1 MASEPLI
8 LVFDTE
14 TTGLGTGGESSVTE
28 ASNLDNWP
36 IIVQL
41 AFILYNPV
49 TMEIVAQSEEG
60 NDIVKLKE
68 SQYPIPQ
75 GSVDV
80 HGVTDERSRTEG
92 RPIDVAMDEFIA
104 AYNRTGALVAHNTPY
119 DVNVVCAELL
129 RLIGDAEISEAK
141 KEMYRDAYRKLRG
154 LDTESAPEVVDTQY
168 LAKAQARVWPYKYVR
183 DAEKNVVID
192 KVSAEDGKMYDVKRK
207 EYYAKA
213 YSPKNP
219 NLEEG
224 HIALFGQQINGR
236 THSALVDVAGCL
248 RLYMATAPQYRV
260 DICAPENRTPS
271 NVELCR
277 IINPGPPLAHKV
289 PRMMPLAKGKKGG
302 RRTRRTRKT
311 RRKKTQRKNKRKAF
325 TKKR

>member
-14 TTGLGTGGESSVTE
+14 TTGLGTGGETSVTE

-60 NDIVKLKE
+60 NDIIKLKE
-68 SQYPIPQ
+68 NQYPIPQ

-104 AYNRTGALVAHNTPY
+104 AYNRTSALVAHNTPY

-129 RLIGDAEISEAK
+129 RLIGDEQISEAK

-154 LDTESAPEVVDTQY
+154 LDAESAPEVVDTQY
-168 LAKAQARVWPYKYVR
+168 LAKADARVWPYKYVR
-183 DAEKNVVID
+183 DAEKNVVVD
-192 KVSAEDGKMYDVKRK
+192 KVVAEDGKTYDVKRK
-207 EYYAKA
+207 EYFAKA

-224 HIALFGQQINGR
+224 HIALFGEQINGR

-248 RLYMATAPQYRV
+248 RLYMATAPQYHV
-260 DICAPENRTPS
+260 DICAPANRTPS

-289 PRMMPLAKGKKGG
+289 PKMIPAKGKKGG
-302 RRTRRTRKT
+302 RRTRRNKHR
-311 RRKKTQRKNKRKAF
+311 KTQRKNR
-325 TKKR
+325 RSRRR

>member
-1 MASEPLI
+1 MASEQPLI

-60 NDIVKLKE
+60 NDIIKLKE
-68 SQYPIPQ
+68 SQYPIPP
-75 GSVDV
+75 GSVAV
-80 HGVTDERSRTEG
+80 HGVTDERSRAEG
-92 RPIDVAMDEFIA
+92 RPIEVAMDEFIA
-104 AYNRTGALVAHNTPY
+104 AYNRTTALVAHNTPY

-129 RLIGDAEISEAK
+129 RLIGDSEISDAK

-154 LDTESAPEVVDTQY
+154 LETESAPEVVDTQY
-168 LAKAQARVWPYKYVR
+168 LAKADARVWPYKYVR

-192 KVSAEDGKMYDVKRK
+192 KVTAEDGKTYDVKRK
-207 EYYAKA
+207 EHFAKA

-248 RLYMATAPQYRV
+248 RLYMATSPQYRV

-289 PRMMPLAKGKKGG
+289 PKMMPLATGKRSKGG
-302 RRTRRTRKT
+302 RRTRKRKT
-311 RRKKTQRKNKRKAF
+311 QKKNRQSRRR
-325 TKKR
+325 

>member
-1 MASEPLI
+1 MASEQPLI

-60 NDIVKLKE
+60 NDIIKLKE

-80 HGVTDERSRTEG
+80 HGVTDERSRAEG
-92 RPIDVAMDEFIA
+92 RSIEVAMDEFIA
-104 AYNRTGALVAHNTPY
+104 AYNRTSALVAHNTPY

-129 RLIGDAEISEAK
+129 RLIGDSEISDAK

-168 LAKAQARVWPYKYVR
+168 LAKADARVWPYKYVR
-183 DAEKNVVID
+183 DAERNVVVD
-192 KVSAEDGKMYDVKRK
+192 QVTAEDGKIYDVKRK
-207 EYYAKA
+207 EYFAKA

-224 HIALFGQQINGR
+224 HIALFNQQINGR

-260 DICAPENRTPS
+260 DICAPKNSTPS

-289 PRMMPLAKGKKGG
+289 PKMMPLQKWKRGG
-302 RRTRRTRKT
+302 RRTRRNKHRKT
-311 RRKKTQRKNKRKAF
+311 QKKNRQSRRR
-325 TKKR
+325 

>member
-1 MASEPLI
+1 MASEQPLI

-14 TTGLGTGGESSVTE
+14 TTGLGTGGERSVTE

-49 TMEIVAQSEEG
+49 TMEIVAQSQEG
-60 NDIVKLKE
+60 NDIIKLKDN
-68 SQYPIPQ
+68 QYPIPQ

-92 RPIDVAMDEFIA
+92 RPIEVAMDEFVA
-104 AYNRTGALVAHNTPY
+104 AYNRTSALVAHNTPY

-129 RLIGDAEISEAK
+129 RLIADPEISEGK
-141 KEMYRDAYRKLRG
+141 KEMYRDTFRKLRG
-154 LDTESAPEVVDTQY
+154 LDPDAAPAEVDTQY
-168 LAKAQARVWPYKYVR
+168 LAKAQCRVLPYKYARNADGSVIL
-183 DAEKNVVID
+183 DQVV
-192 KVSAEDGKMYDVKRK
+192 AEDGKTYDVKRK
-207 EYYAKA
+207 EYYAKS

-219 NLEEG
+219 NLEEA

-236 THSALVDVAGCL
+236 THSALVDVAACL
-248 RLYMATAPQYRV
+248 RVFMATEPEYHV

-277 IINPGPPLAHKV
+277 IINPGRPFAHKI
-289 PRMMPLAKGKKGG
+289 PKIMPLAKGKKGG
-302 RRTRRTRKT
+302 RRTRRNKH
-311 RRKKTQRKNKRKAF
+311 KKTQRKNKRRSF
-325 TKKR
+325 TKKY

>member
-1 MASEPLI
+1 MASEQPLI

-60 NDIVKLKE
+60 NDIIKLKE

-92 RPIDVAMDEFIA
+92 RPLEVAMDQFIV
-104 AYNRTGALVAHNTPY
+104 AYNRTSALVAHNTPY

-129 RLIGDAEISEAK
+129 RLIADAEISETK
-141 KEMYRDAYRKLRG
+141 KEIYRDTFRKLRG
-154 LDTESAPEVVDTQY
+154 LDPDSAPAEVDTQY
-168 LAKAQARVWPYKYVR
+168 LAKAQCRVLPYKYVR
-183 DAEKNVVID
+183 DSARNVVVD
-192 KVSAEDGKMYDVKRK
+192 QVVAEDGNTYDVKRK
-207 EYYAKA
+207 EYYAKS

-219 NLEEG
+219 NLEEA
-224 HIALFGQQINGR
+224 HIALFNQQINGR
-236 THSALVDVAGCL
+236 THSALVDVAACL
-248 RLYMATAPQYRV
+248 RVFMATAPEFQV
-260 DICAPENRTPS
+260 DICAPKNNTPS
-271 NVELCR
+271 NAELCR
-277 IINPGPPLAHKV
+277 IINPGPPFAHKI
-289 PRMMPLAKGKKGG
+289 PTLMPQAKGKKGG
-302 RRTRRTRKT
+302 RKTTRRYRRRKT
-311 RRKKTQRKNKRKAF
+311 HRKNTRS
-325 TKKR
+325 RRR

>member
-1 MASEPLI
+1 MASEQPLI

-60 NDIVKLKE
+60 NDIIKLKE

-92 RPIDVAMDEFIA
+92 RPIEVAMDEFIS

-129 RLIGDAEISEAK
+129 RLIGDEQISEAK

-154 LDTESAPEVVDTQY
+154 IDTESAPEVVDTQY
-168 LAKAQARVWPYKYVR
+168 LAKADARVWPYKYVR

-192 KVSAEDGKMYDVKRK
+192 KVVAEDGKTYDVKRK
-207 EYYAKA
+207 EYFAKA

-248 RLYMATAPQYRV
+248 RLYMATAPQYHV
-260 DICAPENRTPS
+260 DICAPANRTPS

-289 PRMMPLAKGKKGG
+289 PKMMPPAKGKKGG
-302 RRTRRTRKT
+302 RRTRRNKHR
-311 RRKKTQRKNKRKAF
+311 KTQRKNR
-325 TKKR
+325 RSRRR

>member
-1 MASEPLI
+1 MKLTKAIHTDIPELVELLKTLFEQEAEFEPNSEAQRKAFSKIMLDPKIGII
-8 LVFDTE
+8 LVARDDEKILGMINLLFTE
-14 TTGLGTGGESSVTE
+14 STALGSKVAILEDVVVLSKSRGEGIGS
-28 ASNLDNWP
+28 
-36 IIVQL
+36 
-41 AFILYNPV
+41 
-49 TMEIVAQSEEG
+49 
-60 NDIVKLKE
+60 KL
-68 SQYPIPQ
+68 
-75 GSVDV
+75 
-80 HGVTDERSRTEG
+80 
-92 RPIDVAMDEFIA
+92 IDYA
-104 AYNRTGALVAHNTPY
+104 
-119 DVNVVCAELL
+119 
-129 RLIGDAEISEAK
+129 ISEAK

-192 KVSAEDGKMYDVKRK
+192 KVAAEDGKTYDVKRK

-248 RLYMATAPQYRV
+248 RVYMETAPQYRV
-260 DICAPENRTPS
+260 DICAPENSTPS

-277 IINPGPPLAHKV
+277 IINPGPPFAHKV
-289 PRMMPLAKGKKGG
+289 PRMMPLVKGKKGG
-302 RRTRRTRKT
+302 RRT
-311 RRKKTQRKNKRKAF
+311 RRKKTQRKNKRRAF

>member
-1 MASEPLI
+1 MASEQPLI

-60 NDIVKLKE
+60 NDIIKLKE

-92 RPIDVAMDEFIA
+92 RPLEVAMDQFIV
-104 AYNRTGALVAHNTPY
+104 AYNRTSALVAHNTPY

-129 RLIGDAEISEAK
+129 RLIADAEISETK
-141 KEMYRDAYRKLRG
+141 KEIYRDTFRKLRG
-154 LDTESAPEVVDTQY
+154 LDPDSAPAEVDTQY
-168 LAKAQARVWPYKYVR
+168 LAKAQCRVLPYKYVR
-183 DAEKNVVID
+183 DSTRNVVVD
-192 KVSAEDGKMYDVKRK
+192 QVVAEDGNTYDVKRK
-207 EYYAKA
+207 EYYAKS

-219 NLEEG
+219 NLEEA
-224 HIALFGQQINGR
+224 HIALFNQQINGR
-236 THSALVDVAGCL
+236 THSALVDVAACL
-248 RLYMATAPQYRV
+248 RVFMATAPEFQV
-260 DICAPENRTPS
+260 DICAPKNSTPS

-277 IINPGPPLAHKV
+277 IINPGPPFAHKI
-289 PRMMPLAKGKKGG
+289 PRLMPQAKGKKGG
-302 RRTRRTRKT
+302 RKTTRRYRRRKT
-311 RRKKTQRKNKRKAF
+311 HRMNTQTRRR
-325 TKKR
+325 